1 MVNQMGGHWDLSKIP
16 DITLHYWNIF
26 ILIVLGMIIHW
37 LPDHFKRRYRI
48 WFAKMPL
55 PVMVLVCVIIVFVIY
70 QFITADLQSF
80 IYFQF

>member
-1 MVNQMGGHWDLSKIP
+1 M
-16 DITLHYWNIF
+16 F
-26 ILIVLGMIIHW
+26 IHW
-37 LPDHFKRRYRI
+37 LPENFKRRYRI

-55 PVMVLVCVIIVFVIY
+55 ALMVLACMAAIFIIC